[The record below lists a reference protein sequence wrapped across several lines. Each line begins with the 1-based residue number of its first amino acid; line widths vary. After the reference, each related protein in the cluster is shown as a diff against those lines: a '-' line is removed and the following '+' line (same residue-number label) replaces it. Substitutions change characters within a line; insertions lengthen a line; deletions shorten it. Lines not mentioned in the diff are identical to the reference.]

1 MIIAND
7 KISSRKNPIVMRASS
22 LSDKKNREELGLFM
36 AEGVK
41 LFCEAA
47 DAGLP
52 IDSVLVEED
61 KFEALL
67 PILKNELSAKK
78 YEKTVVYS
86 LSKSCFEKISTE
98 KAPQGVI
105 VIIKH
110 LDFFKRCTKIIE
122 ETFLD
127 EDKKYSIILSSMR
140 DPGNLGSV
148 IRSAVA
154 FGAERIIISDDC
166 ADIYNPKTIRA
177 AMGSLFKVEI
187 LISDDLCRTVSAI
200 RRGGRR
206 VFAAEL
212 RENAVSLNDIDL
224 NSSDIMII
232 GNEGHGISP
241 ELSASCNG
249 SVYIPIS
256 ERAESL
262 NAAVAASIF
271 MWEQSKIKE

>member
-1 MIIAND
+1 MIIAKD
-7 KISSRKNPIVMRASS
+7 RIISRKNPIVMRAAS
-22 LSDKKNREELGLFM
+22 LSDKKGREETGLFM

-41 LFCEAA
+41 LFSEAA
-47 DAGLP
+47 GAGLP
-52 IDSVLVEED
+52 IDSVLVDEEKID
-61 KFEALL
+61 SLL
-67 PILKNELSAKK
+67 PLLKNELSAKI
-78 YEKTVVYS
+78 YEKTVIYL

-98 KAPQGVI
+98 KSPQGVI
-105 VIIKH
+105 VIIKY

-122 ETFLD
+122 EEFLNR
-127 EDKKYSIILSSMR
+127 DKKYSIILSSMR

-187 LISDDLCRTVSAI
+187 LISDDLCRTVSAL
-200 RRGGRR
+200 RAGGRR

-212 RENAVSLNDIDL
+212 RENAVSLEDIDL
-224 NSSDIMII
+224 CKSDIMII
-232 GNEGHGISP
+232 GNEGHGISE
-241 ELSASCNG
+241 ELSSSCDG

-256 ERAESL
+256 SRSESL

-271 MWEQSKIKE
+271 IREQKFL

>member
-1 MIIAND
+1 MIIAKD
-7 KISSRKNPIVMRASS
+7 RITSRKNPIVMRAAS
-22 LSDKKNREELGLFM
+22 LADKKSREETGLFM

-41 LFCEAA
+41 LFSEAVN
-47 DAGLP
+47 AGLP
-52 IDSVLVEED
+52 IDSVLIDED
-61 KFEALL
+61 KYASLL

-78 YEKTVVYS
+78 YEKTVIYL

-98 KAPQGVI
+98 KSPQGVI

-122 ETFLD
+122 ETFLNG
-127 EDKKYSIILSSMR
+127 DKKYSIILSSMR

-166 ADIYNPKTIRA
+166 ADIYNPKTVRA
-177 AMGSLFKVEI
+177 AMGSLFKVEV

-200 RRGGRR
+200 RNGGRR

-212 RENAVSLNDIDL
+212 RENAVSLDDIDL
-224 NSSDIMII
+224 VPSDIIII
-232 GNEGHGISP
+232 GNEGHGIP
-241 ELSASCNG
+241 EDLSGACNG
-249 SVYIPIS
+249 SVFIPIS
-256 ERAESL
+256 DRAESL

-271 MWEQSKIKE
+271 IREQKLL